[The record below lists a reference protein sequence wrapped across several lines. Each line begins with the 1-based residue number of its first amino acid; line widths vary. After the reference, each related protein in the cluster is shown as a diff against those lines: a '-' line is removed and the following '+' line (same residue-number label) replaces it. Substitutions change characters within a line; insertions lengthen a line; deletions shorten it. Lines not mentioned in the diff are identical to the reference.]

1 MISVHQQIRIS
12 ARSFR
17 VRKKRRSFAWNMGER
32 WREEVVGNI
41 RKHDVSFISITR
53 KSRIGKYMYR
63 VYILERF
70 ALLLGMTHPIDMN
83 RPNKGQVS

>member
-1 MISVHQQIRIS
+1 MSHSS
-12 ARSFR
+12 ALHS
-17 VRKKRRSFAWNMGER
+17 
-32 WREEVVGNI
+32 
-41 RKHDVSFISITR
+41 